1 MTETA
6 RLLLSMATAT
16 TPPQLADGVGGG
28 NAGDILPTSLDSET
42 ELKDT
47 SHCELQ
53 LSHIT
58 RLEADCQT
66 CEAVF
71 LRLKTDCSA
80 AKGALEA
87 ATERLRGYIRGL
99 GIKMP
104 LFDGGSNDSPAGER
118 DRAGGEA
125 SVGSGAEAQ
134 AFGSPDGPRD
144 GPAILASPGE
154 DRAMRDGTSGVAA
167 TERLRGGSGFGEEDD
182 ESWKDAN
189 LGGIFPA
196 GIAKKFEVEGIRTL
210 GELSTFLNS
219 GKTCNDIRGIGPA
232 KHTQVEDCLEAF
244 WKKWEAG
251 N

>member
-71 LRLKTDCSA
+71 LRLKADCGA
-80 AKGALEA
+80 AKGGLEA

-99 GIKMP
+99 GAKMP
-104 LFDGGSNDSPAGER
+104 LFDGGSNDSPAGESDLP
-118 DRAGGEA
+118 DRLDDSEAGKQDDICFTSSGPQHSA
-125 SVGSGAEAQ
+125 DTTGDSVA
-134 AFGSPDGPRD
+134 
-144 GPAILASPGE
+144 
-154 DRAMRDGTSGVAA
+154 TSAA
-167 TERLRGGSGFGEEDD
+167 ADTSDD
-182 ESWKDAN
+182 EGWKDTE

-196 GIAKKFEVEGIRTL
+196 GIAAKFEAEGLRTI

-232 KHTQVEDCLEAF
+232 KQTQVEDCLEAF